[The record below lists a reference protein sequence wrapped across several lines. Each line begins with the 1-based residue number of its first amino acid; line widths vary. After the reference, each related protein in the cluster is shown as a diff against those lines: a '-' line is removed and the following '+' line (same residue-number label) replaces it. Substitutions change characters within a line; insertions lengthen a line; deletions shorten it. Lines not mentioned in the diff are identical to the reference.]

1 MYDNILQKLQ
11 TERRLSGSE
20 YKYLL
25 ETDRYDEEL
34 NVAARNK
41 AQEIFGNKVYIR
53 GLIEFTNFCKNNC
66 YYCGIRAGNKCA
78 LRFPSTPSVWHL
90 W

>member
-34 NVAARNK
+34 NVPARNK
-41 AQEIFGNKVYIR
+41 SQEIF
-53 GLIEFTNFCKNNC
+53 
-66 YYCGIRAGNKCA
+66 
-78 LRFPSTPSVWHL
+78 
-90 W
+90 